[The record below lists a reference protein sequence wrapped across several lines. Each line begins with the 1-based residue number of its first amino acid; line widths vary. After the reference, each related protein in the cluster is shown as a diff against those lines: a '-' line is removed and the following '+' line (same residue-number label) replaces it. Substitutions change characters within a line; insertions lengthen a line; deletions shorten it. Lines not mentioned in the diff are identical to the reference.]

1 MLLMLGWYRQSLA
14 MCRHS
19 SCWWQTTVCVIL
31 QTGKSINMDDLA
43 RKPHAERAKLGL
55 LACLLACY
63 VKIAVINLRISGKYR
78 ASALLARVTNPNR
91 A

>member
-1 MLLMLGWYRQSLA
+1 MGDAVDAWLVSTIFGHVPPFKL
-14 MCRHS
+14 
-19 SCWWQTTVCVIL
+19 WWQTTVCVIL
-31 QTGKSINMDDLA
+31 QTGKGINMDYLA
-43 RKPHAERAKLGL
+43 RKPHAERAKLG
-55 LACLLACY
+55 LLACY